1 MNLKDGYK
9 PRAQEFK
16 LSKSKSNILDK
27 MPIKSRDKP
36 EPIQVKKFYHF
47 TVEKI
52 VKKAQEAFFLIFKV

>member
-16 LSKSKSNILDK
+16 LSKSRSNILDK

-36 EPIQVKKFYHF
+36 EPIQV
-47 TVEKI
+47 I
-52 VKKAQEAFFLIFKV
+52 FFLKLLFFIVLFA

>member
-16 LSKSKSNILDK
+16 LSKSRSNILDK

-36 EPIQVKKFYHF
+36 EPIQV
-47 TVEKI
+47 I
-52 VKKAQEAFFLIFKV
+52 FLFKVIVFSLFYLLKSFES